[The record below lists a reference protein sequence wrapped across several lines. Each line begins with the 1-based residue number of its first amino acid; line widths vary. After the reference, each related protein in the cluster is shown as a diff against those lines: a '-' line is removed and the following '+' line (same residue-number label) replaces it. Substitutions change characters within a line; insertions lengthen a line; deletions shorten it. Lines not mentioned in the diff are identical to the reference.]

1 MPGTAGSNFGLTYGY
16 STAEAW
22 NMNAS
27 FARLDTLVS
36 LSVVSAAVT
45 APPGSPSAGDRYVI
59 AATASGAWT
68 GKENQVARYTGS
80 AWEYQT
86 APDGQL
92 AYDES
97 RGAWL
102 RFDGSAWALSM
113 DLSLG
118 VRTAFTSYYC
128 SEAVVQASTTGAVT
142 ADRIYYQ
149 PFNLPND
156 VVDRIGVN
164 VTSGAAGAAR
174 VGLYTANSAGMPGTL
189 IVDAGTVDTTSI
201 AMVEASFTAT
211 RLPPRRVWA
220 AITFNAT
227 PTCTIGS
234 ASGSHVLGSS
244 APGTAYRGLIVSN
257 AYGSLASTAVAPTAF
272 VSQPPMIL
280 LRKS

>member
-1 MPGTAGSNFGLTYGY
+1 MPGSAGSNFGLTYGY
-16 STAEAW
+16 TTGEAW
-22 NMNAS
+22 SFAAD

-36 LSVVSAAVT
+36 LSVVSASVT
-45 APPGSPSAGDRYVI
+45 APPGSPAAGDRYII
-59 AATASGAWT
+59 AATATGAWT

-86 APDGQL
+86 APDGQV

-102 RFDGSAWALSM
+102 LFDGATWALSM
-113 DLSLG
+113 NLSLG
-118 VRTAFTSYYC
+118 VRSAFTSYYC
-128 SEAVVQASTTGAVT
+128 SEAVLQASTAGAVL

-156 VVDRIGVN
+156 TVDRIGIN
-164 VTSGAAGAAR
+164 VTTGAAGAAR
-174 VGLYTANSAGMPGTL
+174 LGLYTANSVGMPGTL
-189 IVDAGTVDTTSI
+189 IVDCGTVDTTSI

-211 RLPPRRVWA
+211 RLPPNRVWA

-234 ASGSHVLGSS
+234 ASGSHILGTST
-244 APGTAYRGLIVSN
+244 PGTSFRAVTVTN
-257 AYGSLASTAVAPTAF
+257 TYGTFASTAVAPTAF
-272 VSQPPMIL
+272 VSQAPMIL